1 MINLFAKIMTKPL
14 RNAMLVI
21 AEVAVTHLAAVFA
34 EMIIEQ
40 RRREAVKKI
49 NSGENNGNKLF
60 RNSVSNSKSQEQAG
74 RLRLVTD

>member
-1 MINLFAKIMTKPL
+1 MTKPL
-14 RNAMLVI
+14 RNAMFVI
-21 AEVAVTHLAAVFA
+21 AEVAVIQLAAVFA
-34 EMIIEQ
+34 EMITEQ

-60 RNSVSNSKSQEQAG
+60 RKSVSKSKPQEQAG